1 MITKSD
7 IEAKLVQ
14 IYLKQMQEMQNG
26 SVITELSQIDFSSN
40 QISLQD
46 VGINSLG
53 FIRLVVEIENE
64 FQFQFD
70 DDMLNIEL
78 FHSIQELVSYI
89 DGKVNQP

>member
-7 IEAKLVQ
+7 IEAKLVH

-26 SVITELSQIDFSSN
+26 SEITEPSQIDFSSN
-40 QISLQD
+40 QLSLQD

-78 FHSIQELVSYI
+78 FHSIQELVAYI
-89 DGKVNQP
+89 DGKVNQQ